1 MSLSEAT
8 QAKLA
13 MSLDDLGGGS
23 RGRGG
28 GRGSEAAT
36 QAKLDMSLD
45 DLSGGGGGRGKGS
58 GGGGRG
64 KGSGSGGGSGA
75 QKRNANAHGTRQE
88 GFPVYVGNLP
98 WSISWRE
105 LKDHMSTAGNV
116 LFCDVKTGDDGRSRG
131 FGFCNFATQRDAMN
145 AVNNLNGTDL
155 EGREIVVRLDG
166 ERGGGKGKGAGSD
179 PNQSV
184 FDRIGG
190 GKSQGKSAMSALAEW
205 RTHLTTAKDEDG
217 ADVTLFYDHP
227 IVRITASD
235 IQLDTGGSR
244 TKETLTAM
252 NEALHAHTFRVSIKG
267 EEWYVSDGKLRMVRL
282 VDGIVITGAAT
293 EKREAPMMAAAAAPG
308 PVRVVRPGGRGQR
321 YAPY

>member
-28 GRGSEAAT
+28 GRGSESAT

-45 DLSGGGGGRGKGS
+45 DLSGGGGGR
-58 GGGGRG
+58 GGGRG

-131 FGFCNFATQRDAMN
+131 FGICKFATQRDAMN

-282 VDGIVITGAAT
+282 VDSIVITGAAT